1 MLIVCMCE
9 LIVYFQFLAFFF
21 DECENR
27 CLHSHVVGV
36 KDDAALRSE
45 NIFAPILFGVDGYL
59 MIKASDLLPS
69 AVIVSIPQNPI

>member
-1 MLIVCMCE
+1 MLNNQTFFLLLSLMLIVCMCE

-36 KDDAALRSE
+36 KDVALKSE
-45 NIFAPILFGVDGYL
+45 NIFAPILLGVDGYL
-59 MIKASDLLPS
+59 TIKASE
-69 AVIVSIPQNPI
+69 